1 MVVPVRV
8 LATSLA
14 LALAACAGPGAP
26 PAGDEPPPRAG
37 SVTAAPAWIPPAAT
51 LGATT
56 TEPPGA
62 AATSDPAAA
71 PTSAGPDPEPPIDP
85 AAQKAR
91 VVAALAGRSP
101 RAWGQVL
108 PGVITR
114 FSTKEPALALT
125 LDACGGPGGDGY
137 DAALIDYLR
146 REKAPATLFVTS
158 RWIAAQRKTAA
169 SLAKDPLF
177 EIENH
182 GSAHRPC
189 SVNGRSAYDIRGT
202 KSVADAVDEIQRGAL
217 AIRELTGRAPRF
229 YRPGTAYFDDVCLD
243 VAAALGEAAA
253 GFAVNG
259 DGGTGFSRKQVKDAL
274 LKAPSGSIVLLH
286 MNHPGGQTAE
296 GVMDALPILR
306 DRGVK
311 LVRLRDV
318 LRR

>member
-1 MVVPVRV
+1 MVEAVRA
-8 LATSLA
+8 LATSLL
-14 LALAACAGPGAP
+14 LAVASCTGPAPP
-26 PAGDEPPPRAG
+26 PAGTEPPPRPG
-37 SVTAAPAWIPPAAT
+37 PVTAAPAWVPPAASASPT
-51 LGATT
+51 GAPSSSTSAAN
-56 TEPPGA
+56 PGA
-62 AATSDPAAA
+62 APAASDA
-71 PTSAGPDPEPPIDP
+71 DPDPPIDP

-91 VVAALAGRSP
+91 VVAELSGRSP
-101 RAWGQVL
+101 RAWGQAL

-114 FSTKEPALALT
+114 FPTKEPALALT

-137 DAALIDYLR
+137 DAALLDHLR
-146 REKAPATLFVTS
+146 REKVPATLFVTS
-158 RWIAAQRKTAA
+158 KWIAAQRKASAA
-169 SLAKDPLF
+169 LAKDPLF

-189 SVNGRSAYDIRGT
+189 SVTGRSAYDIRGT
-202 KSVADAVDEIQRGAL
+202 RSVADAVDEIQRGAL

-243 VAAALGEAAA
+243 VAAALGEVAA

-274 LKAPSGSIVLLH
+274 LKAPSGSIILLH
-286 MNHPGGQTAE
+286 MNHPAGQTAE

-318 LRR
+318 LPR